1 LRWGLDWDGRWLK
14 RWGQGV
20 TDSRPGNKSSPQ
32 GQHRTV
38 AHEGQWEL
46 ELQLC
51 SAVGLSFSLLYFRVW
66 AQSESVLPIT
76 AMPPPTT
83 KTATGERENFGLAV
97 LV

>member
-1 LRWGLDWDGRWLK
+1 MGDGLRDGGRELPIPDQAIK
-14 RWGQGV
+14 VHHRDGTGQ
-20 TDSRPGNKSSPQ
+20 SHMRGNGSWSSN
-32 GQHRTV
+32 
-38 AHEGQWEL
+38 
-46 ELQLC
+46 